1 MKKRLLLVA
10 TAIACLLA
18 CVLSL
23 AACASKDE
31 PSAHTHSY
39 QWADNGDGTHS
50 GHCSV
55 TGCDKPNVKN
65 ETHNFG
71 ANGKCEKCSAVML
84 NDGHTHTWSQSYETN
99 ATHHWHVCMVSGCSE
114 KNGYAEHNFA
124 VGDCVCGKKKP
135 TQGGEHEH
143 TYSRDWTSAG
153 AAGHYHVATCEHTC
167 EHTAVVPHAY
177 DNADD
182 TTCNDCGYVRTVEPS
197 HTHSLTHTSAK
208 SATCTQDGNIAYW
221 YCSDCDKHFLDKDGN
236 TEIAFADTVI
246 DKLGHDLQH
255 IAAQSATCANVGW
268 NAYDRCKRVN
278 CGYSTE
284 TVIPATGKHTGGTA
298 TCTAK
303 AVCTVCRNE
312 YGEIDADNHDIQHHD
327 AQAATCTTD
336 GWNAY
341 DACMRCDYTTK
352 EILKANGHTLDENTV
367 CTVCGV
373 TAGTPGLTYTLNSGS
388 DSYSVTGIGT
398 AKGNIIIAP
407 EYNSKPVTSIGEN
420 AFYGRSG
427 LTSITIPDSITSIE
441 KYAFSVCSGLTSVTI
456 PDSVTSIG
464 HGAFAGCS
472 GLTSVTILDGVTS
485 IGENAFYRCS
495 GLTSIT
501 IPDSITSIE
510 KYAFSVCSG
519 LTSVTIPDSV
529 TSIGHGAFAG
539 CSGLTSVTI
548 GNSVTSIVDGA
559 FSDCSG
565 LTSVTI
571 PNSVTSIGDDAFFRC
586 SGLTS
591 VTIPDSVTSIES
603 HAFFRCSG
611 LTSITIPNS
620 VTSIGSSAFSGC
632 SSLTSITIGNSVT
645 SIGGSAFGDCSNLE
659 IVYWNAT
666 ACESVGST
674 PGVHMDTA
682 FEDCT
687 KLTTVVIGDNVSTI
701 PDYVFYCCSGLTSVT
716 IPDSVTSIG
725 WSAFASCSGL
735 TSITIPDSVTSI
747 GWSAFANCSGLTSIT
762 IGNGVTSIGDS
773 TFRDCSSLTSV
784 TFNGTKAQW
793 KAVSKDI
800 NWNYNTGNYTVT
812 CTDGKLDKN
821 GNEIT

>member
-441 KYAFSVCSGLTSVTI
+441 KYALYC
-456 PDSVTSIG
+456 
-464 HGAFAGCS
+464 
-472 GLTSVTILDGVTS
+472 
-485 IGENAFYRCS
+485 
-495 GLTSIT
+495 
-501 IPDSITSIE
+501 
-510 KYAFSVCSG
+510 CSG

-821 GNEIT
+821 GNVI